1 MLNKKLLDNMVLR
14 AWQQP
19 LKEYYGWDIAQ
30 AIMDGVDIGPYLE
43 AMISSYGDET
53 EED

>member
-43 AMISSYGDET
+43 AILGGNDET
-53 EED
+53 TTI